1 MTSPLTEV
9 ESLWESATRGVP
21 ATQPGSMWGAMSSV
35 RRSVA
40 SGSVVVLAVV
50 LAGLGVP
57 SAGAGQS
64 VSSASL
70 ARYVVQTGEETGY
83 SPSGAP
89 TFTSTAASWAT
100 GDPDAAAD
108 AKRLRGEGFRAALTQ
123 QTTGSDGTGGISFVI
138 ALASPAAAAAE
149 ERAQLKEDLAEN
161 SPATRFTIKQL
172 PTSEG
177 FAAKGTYSVANVL
190 FVEGSCVLLI
200 GDETDGA
207 NPRPP
212 DIAGALKVYGR
223 TAHRAGVCG

>member
-1 MTSPLTEV
+1 MTSPLTEL
-9 ESLWESATRGVP
+9 ESLWESATRGIP

-89 TFTSTAASWAT
+89 TFTRSAASWAT

-108 AKRLRGEGFRAALTQ
+108 AKRLRREGFRGTLTQ
-123 QTTGSDGTGGISFVI
+123 HTTGSNGTGGISFVI
-138 ALASPAAAAAE
+138 ALAAPAAAAAE

-161 SPATRFTIKQL
+161 GAVTRFTIKQL
-172 PTSEG
+172 PDLG
-177 FAAKGTYSVANVL
+177 GL
-190 FVEGSCVLLI
+190 
-200 GDETDGA
+200 
-207 NPRPP
+207 
-212 DIAGALKVYGR
+212 
-223 TAHRAGVCG
+223 CGQRNQYARG

>member
-1 MTSPLTEV
+1 MGECN
-9 ESLWESATRGVP
+9 
-21 ATQPGSMWGAMSSV
+21 PGCPGKPTWFDVGMGSV
-35 RRSVA
+35 RRVVA

-50 LAGLGVP
+50 LAGLGVA

-70 ARYVVQTGEETGY
+70 ARYVVRAGEETGY

-89 TFTSTAASWAT
+89 TFTRSAASWAT
-100 GDPDAAAD
+100 GNPNAAAD

-123 QTTGSDGTGGISFVI
+123 HTTGSNSTGGVSFVI
-138 ALASPAAAAAE
+138 ALASSAGAAAE

-161 SPATRFTIKQL
+161 SPVTRFTIKQL

-177 FAAKGTYSVANVL
+177 FAAKGTNIRVANVL
-190 FVEGSCVLLI
+190 FVEGSCVLLV

-212 DIAGALKVYGR
+212 VIAGALKVYGR
-223 TAHRAGVCG
+223 TAHRAGACG

>member
-1 MTSPLTEV
+1 MGSV
-9 ESLWESATRGVP
+9 RGV
-21 ATQPGSMWGAMSSV
+21 
-35 RRSVA
+35 VA
-40 SGSVVVLAVV
+40 SGSLVVLAVV
-50 LAGLGVP
+50 LAGLRVP
-57 SAGAGQS
+57 SAGVGES

-83 SPSGAP
+83 PPSGAP
-89 TFTSTAASWAT
+89 TFTRSAASWAT
-100 GDPDAAAD
+100 GDPDAPTD
-108 AKRLRGEGFRAALTQ
+108 AKRLRGEGFRGVLTQ
-123 QTTGSDGTGGISFVI
+123 HTTGSNGTGGESFVI

-161 SPATRFTIKQL
+161 SAVTRFTIKQL

-177 FAAKGTYSVANVL
+177 FAANGTNMRVANVL
-190 FVEGSCVLLI
+190 FVEGSCVLLV

-212 DIAGALKVYGR
+212 VIAGALKVYGR

>member
-1 MTSPLTEV
+1 MGKCKP
-9 ESLWESATRGVP
+9 GCP
-21 ATQPGSMWGAMSSV
+21 GNPIGSMWGVMSSA

-89 TFTSTAASWAT
+89 TFTRSAASWAS
-100 GDPDAAAD
+100 GNPDAPTD
-108 AKRLRGEGFRAALTQ
+108 AKRLRREGFKAALTQ
-123 QTTGSDGTGGISFVI
+123 QTTGSNSDGGISFVI

-161 SPATRFTIKQL
+161 SSVTRFTIKQL

-177 FAAKGTYSVANVL
+177 FAAQGTNMRVANVL

-207 NPRPP
+207 KPRPP
-212 DIAGALKVYGR
+212 VIAGALKVYGR
-223 TAHRAGVCG
+223 TAHRAGGCG

>member
-1 MTSPLTEV
+1 
-9 ESLWESATRGVP
+9 
-21 ATQPGSMWGAMSSV
+21 MWGAMSSV

-89 TFTSTAASWAT
+89 TFTRSAASWAT
-100 GDPDAAAD
+100 GDPDAPTD
-108 AKRLRGEGFRAALTQ
+108 AKRLRGEGFKAALTQ
-123 QTTGSDGTGGISFVI
+123 QTTGSSGTGGISFVI
-138 ALASPAAAAAE
+138 ALASPVAAAAE
-149 ERAQLKEDLAEN
+149 ERAQLKEDIAEN
-161 SPATRFTIKQL
+161 SAVTRFTIKQL

-177 FAAKGTYSVANVL
+177 FTAKGTSSVANVL
-190 FVEGSCVLLI
+190 FVEGSCLLLI

-212 DIAGALKVYGR
+212 VIAGALKVYGR
-223 TAHRAGVCG
+223 TAHKTGVCG

>member
-1 MTSPLTEV
+1 MGKCNPGCPGN
-9 ESLWESATRGVP
+9 AI
-21 ATQPGSMWGAMSSV
+21 GSMWGAMSSI
-35 RRSVA
+35 RRSVV

-83 SPSGAP
+83 SPSGEP
-89 TFTSTAASWAT
+89 TFTRSAASWAT
-100 GDPDAAAD
+100 GNPNAASD
-108 AKRLRGEGFRAALTQ
+108 AKRMRGEGFKASLDQ
-123 QTTGSDGTGGISFVI
+123 NTTGSNGTAGLSFVI

-161 SPATRFTIKQL
+161 SPATRFKIKQL

-177 FAAKGTYSVANVL
+177 FTAQGTNMRVANVL
-190 FVEGSCVLLI
+190 FVEGSCVLLV

-207 NPRPP
+207 DPRPP
-212 DIAGALKVYGR
+212 VIAGAMKVYGR
-223 TAHRAGVCG
+223 TDHRAGVCG

>member
-1 MTSPLTEV
+1 
-9 ESLWESATRGVP
+9 
-21 ATQPGSMWGAMSSV
+21 MWGAMSSV

-50 LAGLGVP
+50 LAGLGVA
-57 SAGAGQS
+57 SAGAAQS

-70 ARYVVQTGEETGY
+70 SRYVVQTGEETGY

-89 TFTSTAASWAT
+89 TFTRSAAAWAT
-100 GDPDAAAD
+100 GDPNAPTD
-108 AKRLRGEGFRAALTQ
+108 AKRMRGEGFKAALTQ
-123 QTTGSDGTGGISFVI
+123 HTTGPNGAAGLSFVI

-149 ERAQLKEDLAEN
+149 ERVQLNEDVAEN
-161 SPATRFTIKQL
+161 SQVTRFTIKQT

-177 FAAKGTYSVANVL
+177 FATKGTATAANVL
-190 FVEGSCVLLI
+190 FVEGSCVLLV

-212 DIAGALKVYGR
+212 VIAGALKVYGR
-223 TAHRAGVCG
+223 TAHRKGVCG